1 MEELKNNMNLH
12 NTNILTLAF
21 HEMLN
26 SHCRCKDMRELHE
39 VGMVDQQLIDDYEE
53 YERVQELNFIN
64 KLFTNGT
71 L

>member
-1 MEELKNNMNLH
+1 
-12 NTNILTLAF
+12 
-21 HEMLN
+21 
-26 SHCRCKDMRELHE
+26 MRELHE

-64 KLFTNGT
+64 KLFVNGT